1 MGRSQ
6 LYRIP
11 GRGKSMC
18 KGPEVGKV
26 FMCAFSKEASAV
38 QQREGKED
46 QEVAEA
52 RPKGSVQ
59 PHSLPIAF
67 LKVLS

>member
-38 QQREGKED
+38 QQRGKKTKRWLKSD
-46 QEVAEA
+46 
-52 RPKGSVQ
+52 PKAQ
-59 PHSLPIAF
+59 FNPTLCQLHF
-67 LKVLS
+67 

>member
-6 LYRIP
+6 LCRIP

-38 QQREGKED
+38 EQREGKVEGKTKRWLKPD
-46 QEVAEA
+46 
-52 RPKGSVQ
+52 PKAQ
-59 PHSLPIAF
+59 FNPTLCQLHF
-67 LKVLS
+67 